1 MTLFPFTVCIKQKPA
16 CSLAGTLGPFKLSVR
31 TAWEIAALADVRLA
45 PSPRQQRPAPAP
57 RAAAASSPSR
67 PPPRTPALQPG
78 EGHPPLGPVFLSS
91 GLFCSLSALPL
102 AGPRWA
108 GGWVSLGPCPR
119 YPRAG
124 ARVSVQAAEPGPGEL
139 GGATCAPAAATRQNP
154 HQEGV
159 QVPHLLPGLALGKSL

>member
-1 MTLFPFTVCIKQKPA
+1 MLDLLPLRD
-16 CSLAGTLGPFKLSVR
+16 SSGLHR
-31 TAWEIAALADVRLA
+31 
-45 PSPRQQRPAPAP
+45 PRV
-57 RAAAASSPSR
+57 R
-67 PPPRTPALQPG
+67 PPPPHPPGPRHGPRRCSQGRGTPA
-78 EGHPPLGPVFLSS
+78 LGPVFLSS

-119 YPRAG
+119 SPRAG
-124 ARVSVQAAEPGPGEL
+124 ARVSAQAAEPGPGEL

-159 QVPHLLPGLALGKSL
+159 PAPHLLPGLALGKSCRLDAGGEGCATRGRGPQEGEVGRGVR